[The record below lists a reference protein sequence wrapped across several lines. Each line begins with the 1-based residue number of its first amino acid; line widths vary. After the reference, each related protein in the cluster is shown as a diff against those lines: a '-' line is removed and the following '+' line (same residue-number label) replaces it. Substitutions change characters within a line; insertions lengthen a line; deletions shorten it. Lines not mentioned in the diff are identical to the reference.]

1 MTRRILVFS
10 LLLSGLSL
18 QAAPSED
25 PSAKQREQL
34 RSALLQVRKLQ
45 IDMANAQASQAAA
58 EAKVTDLNTK
68 VDSLGKRNEQLIK
81 QASSDKVTYE
91 QTIASLNNKL
101 TDRDKRITQYIE
113 ALENWKT
120 GYQKAADVARTKEQE
135 RATLLVENTELKR
148 TVADRESKNIALF
161 NVSTE
166 ILDHFEN
173 YSLGKALTARE
184 PFIRKSRVTVEN
196 LVQDFK
202 GKILDNRIGAEKP
215 KP

>member
-1 MTRRILVFS
+1 MTRRILAFT

-18 QAAPSED
+18 HAAPSED

-58 EAKVTDLNTK
+58 EAKVADLNTK
-68 VDSLGKRNEQLIK
+68 VESLGKRNEQLIK

-101 TDRDKRITQYIE
+101 TDRDKRITQYSE
-113 ALENWKT
+113 ALENWKA
-120 GYQKAADVARTKEQE
+120 GYQKAADAARAKEQE
-135 RATLLVENTELKR
+135 CATLLVDNTELKR
-148 TVADRESKNIALF
+148 IVADRESKNIALF

-184 PFIRKSRVTVEN
+184 PFIRKNRVTLEN

-202 GKILDNRIGAEKP
+202 GKILDNRVGAVKP
-215 KP
+215 TP